1 MDGHYQFNKRFN
13 PTYDIFCYVFYHS
26 YYIGFYYIIYGYM
39 GLFDIYNKEHRR
51 TIMAKE
57 TIKEML
63 KMIDAKIN
71 HIEDMTADHRAII
84 VKLVTQSNSIVKFL
98 SQLEI
103 NDITDEY
110 DDISSLPSF
119 DDKLVKNE
127 DKTKELKELIEE
139 FKERSESL
147 RELEEELKKHKGDIT
162 PGQVGEA

>member
-1 MDGHYQFNKRFN
+1 
-13 PTYDIFCYVFYHS
+13 
-26 YYIGFYYIIYGYM
+26 
-39 GLFDIYNKEHRR
+39 
-51 TIMAKE
+51 MAKE

-84 VKLVTQSNSIVKFL
+84 VKLVTQSNSIVKFF

-103 NDITDEY
+103 NDISDEY
-110 DDISSLPSF
+110 DDVTSFPSF
-119 DDKLVKNE
+119 EVKKTE
-127 DKTKELKELIEE
+127 EKTKELKELLQE

-147 RELEEELKKHKGDIT
+147 RELEEELKKHKDDIT